1 MSGMLVR
8 VQHPDIAELRRE
20 ARERAR
26 PPAVAVRRHGVGGPD
41 VAAADDVIAAAG
53 RFHDF

>member
-1 MSGMLVR
+1 MLVR